1 MLNKKPKT
9 RDKRI
14 KNRKHILTKR
24 KIISSFS
31 ELNPIYPSI
40 IIFIGLITFSG
51 AVIFLTSQ
59 FQPFIK
65 NQRLKLL
72 CTYQLGDKKS
82 DFYKPAKIKL
92 EKLSGDGE
100 KFCKNFIFPKEK
112 NKRRFQFLP
121 IVRNIIFRLI

>member
-14 KNRKHILTKR
+14 KNRKQILTKR

-92 EKLSGDGE
+92 EKLTGDGE

-112 NKRRFQFLP
+112 NKRRFQFFP